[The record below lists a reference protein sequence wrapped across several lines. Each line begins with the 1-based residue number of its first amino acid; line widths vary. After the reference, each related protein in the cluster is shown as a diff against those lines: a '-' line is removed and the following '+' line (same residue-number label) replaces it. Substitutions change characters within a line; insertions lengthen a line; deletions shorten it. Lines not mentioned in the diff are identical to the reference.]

1 MNDDHVK
8 ECRVNN
14 KLDCFGAIW
23 NDYCRHKPRNSASIC
38 PTTKSR
44 NRKQPLIYCWIEGW
58 TLTIKELTF
67 LFLPLP
73 LGSWRKSCIYCD
85 NTFKHFCT
93 IFFIFPWFY
102 SEKPKIFCHLL
113 TICMVSLP
121 LIMGVCFHNFNLNW
135 IQWNWWKRWSLGKFY
150 AQYLWSLPCVRY
162 LSNRPLWK
170 GINELMCNP
179 YLWEIFSLVDRQ
191 ESLLFYFLVL
201 STLSCKASAGLV
213 SLSHFYREIKHN
225 THDLRI
231 CV

>member
-1 MNDDHVK
+1 MTMHFLSPRSTFAIVPISSFFHDFIQ
-8 ECRVNN
+8 N
-14 KLDCFGAIW
+14 K
-23 NDYCRHKPRNSASIC
+23 KP
-38 PTTKSR
+38 
-44 NRKQPLIYCWIEGW
+44 Y
-58 TLTIKELTF
+58 
-67 LFLPLP
+67 
-73 LGSWRKSCIYCD
+73 
-85 NTFKHFCT
+85 
-93 IFFIFPWFY
+93 
-102 SEKPKIFCHLL
+102 IFCLLL
-113 TICMVSLP
+113 TIIVVSLP

-213 SLSHFYREIKHN
+213 SLSHFSHEIKHN